1 VTITPREAE
10 AALLLYRRG
19 LRAGDRALVRH
30 ANAALLA
37 YLGQWTGEDQ
47 RAEAARL
54 CGTVAGEDDNRASD
68 VM

>member
-10 AALLLYRRG
+10 AALRLYRRG
-19 LRAGDRALVRH
+19 LRAGDRALVRR

-37 YLGQWTGEDQ
+37 YLRQCEDGG
-47 RAEAARL
+47 REAARL